1 MKLEGI
7 YKTLTDLIASVIV
20 RGEDIVSFVDKM
32 AVDLNNSEIDSEDLN
47 KLRLEKQITATSA
60 LLTQRHN
67 SYTIQML
74 KFVTVL
80 QRYVDQN
87 YISVN
92 NFLSDND
99 ILVKVAFAD
108 ISEEVGYPIDP
119 GNIESVS

>member
-7 YKTLTDLIASVIV
+7 YKTLTDLIASAIV